1 MECAYYS
8 KIRLLFPTRCTV
20 RAKALYSIHNNY
32 KPIQEWLTL
41 CDSKNNSDPDSHPR
55 TDGLLKRMKSF
66 SFMYGLKL
74 SITVLDHTDS
84 LSATLPTANLCAADA
99 QENGRLVVGT
109 ISRMQNEQ
117 DATSFYEMVKIRV
130 DQLSLG
136 EPFLPRKRKVPKRV
150 NFLHG
155 FKEPVSHHHVNGDNF
170 YHAQY
175 FAAADNVTE
184 TIKNRF
190 D

>member
-99 QENGRLVVGT
+99 RENGRLVVGT
-109 ISRMQNEQ
+109 ITRMQNEQ

-170 YHAQY
+170 YRAQY

>member
-20 RAKALYSIHNNY
+20 RAKALYSIHINY

-66 SFMYGLKL
+66 SFMYGIKL
-74 SITVLDHTDS
+74 SITVLDHTNS
-84 LSATLPTANLCAADA
+84 LSAMLPTANLCAADA

-109 ISRMQNEQ
+109 ITRMQNEQ

-170 YHAQY
+170 YRAQY